1 MKAYLLALSFA
12 FSMLCLCRTDVS
24 AADSESPDEILTKV
38 VKAYEKIDDYICRFS
53 QKELANGKIRED
65 KNLVLKFKK
74 PQHIYLRWTE
84 GNDKGIESIYVEG
97 KNKNKLVVHLN
108 GFWKFITV
116 SLDPRNSKAMKDRRH
131 PITEAGIG
139 FIVKMMADNYS
150 RAQNDKD
157 CVISKAEDDEV
168 GGRKAIKIDATFPP
182 DKGYYNHIITI
193 WIDRE
198 LFLPVKIVVY
208 GKNKE
213 FLEEYRFE
221 DIRIGAGLKDKDFDT
236 KNPDY
241 NF

>member
-1 MKAYLLALSFA
+1 MDG
-12 FSMLCLCRTDVS
+12 R
-24 AADSESPDEILTKV
+24 
-38 VKAYEKIDDYICRFS
+38 
-53 QKELANGKIRED
+53 
-65 KNLVLKFKK
+65 KN
-74 PQHIYLRWTE
+74 
-84 GNDKGIESIYVEG
+84 KGIESIYIEG

-116 SLDPRNSKAMKDRRH
+116 SLDPRNSKAMKNRRH

-139 FIVKMMADNYS
+139 YIVGMMADNYS

-157 CVISKAEDDEV
+157 CVISKAEDDEA
-168 GGRKAIKIDATFPP
+168 GGRKAIKINATFPP
-182 DKGYYNHIITI
+182 DKGYYNHLITV

-198 LFLPVKIVVY
+198 LFLPVKIAVY